1 MAPGHAATCTSG
13 TSWRRRFEQ
22 QPDPRGSW
30 PTSGGGG
37 RSRTSSCFARSLP
50 PRDSRIGRPTRQTGG
65 ATSRGSVSTPPW
77 RGARGTGVRPC
88 RSRTACDG
96 RSRAR
101 GPTSSR
107 GGHEGARARE
117 VAIGAPAVVSLAA
130 GVGRR
135 YGGSKQIEPL
145 GPAGATLLD
154 YSIYDAVRAGFGT
167 VVLVI
172 RDELEAA
179 ERATIGA
186 RWGGGGGGRPAL
198 VYARQRL
205 DDVPAGPAVPSRR
218 SDPWGTSPA
227 ELAAA
232 CQVRAPSRVPRPDEL
247 EWRATHTV

>member
-1 MAPGHAATCTSG
+1 MAPRHATTCTSA

-22 QPDPRGSW
+22 HPDPRGSW

-96 RSRAR
+96 WSRAR
-101 GPTSSR
+101 GTTSSR

-117 VAIGAPAVVSLAA
+117 VAIGAPALVILAA
-130 GVGRR
+130 GVGSR
-135 YGGSKQIEPL
+135 YGGPKQIEPL
-145 GPAGATLLD
+145 VPAGATLLD
-154 YSIYDAVRAGFGT
+154 FSIYDAVRAGFGT
-167 VVLVI
+167 AVLVI
-172 RDELEAA
+172 RDDLEAA
-179 ERATIGA
+179 IRATIGA
-186 RWGGGGGGRPAL
+186 RWSRGVRPAL

-205 DDVPAGPAVPSRR
+205 DDVPAGVTLPPARTKPRGTAGPLRR
-218 SDPWGTSPA
+218 SPTSRTRYATRSARPA
-227 ELAAA
+227 A
-232 CQVRAPSRVPRPDEL
+232 
-247 EWRATHTV
+247 